1 MIFSLLSG
9 SQPYCYV
16 TVRAISSS
24 SGVGTLSAPRCPSP
38 WRGWASWRT
47 SCRGRASGHSSVQ
60 YSTPST
66 PPRHTCRWA
75 PRTIYLKMC
84 RGVWHKIFFCLLLA
98 SNIFFPENAW
108 RRVHEFPVCVQVVI
122 TGAGGA
128 GHVPGGARQ
137 LHEELHVLGHHQH
150 DLRIPAAAAADRGQA
165 IGCDCDSEK
174 RWYTTHVGD
183 T

>member
-47 SCRGRASGHSSVQ
+47 SCRGRASGPSSVQ

-98 SNIFFPENAW
+98 SNIFFQKTLGGEFTSF
-108 RRVHEFPVCVQVVI
+108 RSVFKSLLRERGVRGMFRGVHVNYTRSFMSWGIINMTYGYLLRLLRTE
-122 TGAGGA
+122 
-128 GHVPGGARQ
+128 AR
-137 LHEELHVLGHHQH
+137 
-150 DLRIPAAAAADRGQA
+150 P
-165 IGCDCDSEK
+165 
-174 RWYTTHVGD
+174 
-183 T
+183 

>member
-38 WRGWASWRT
+38 WSGWASWRT

-75 PRTIYLKMC
+75 LRQSVNV
-84 RGVWHKIFFCLLLA
+84 RWNLA
-98 SNIFFPENAW
+98 SNILLLAFGIKYFLPENAW
-108 RRVHEFPVCVQVVI
+108 RRVHEFPVSVQVVI

>member
-24 SGVGTLSAPRCPSP
+24 SGVGTLSAPPCPSP

-75 PRTIYLKMC
+75 PRTYCNCAVEFGNKYFIVGFWHQIFFFQKTLGGEFTSFRSVFKSLLRE
-84 RGVWHKIFFCLLLA
+84 RGVRGMFRGVHVNYTRSFMSWGIINMTYGYLLRLLRT
-98 SNIFFPENAW
+98 E
-108 RRVHEFPVCVQVVI
+108 
-122 TGAGGA
+122 
-128 GHVPGGARQ
+128 AR
-137 LHEELHVLGHHQH
+137 
-150 DLRIPAAAAADRGQA
+150 P
-165 IGCDCDSEK
+165 
-174 RWYTTHVGD
+174 
-183 T
+183 